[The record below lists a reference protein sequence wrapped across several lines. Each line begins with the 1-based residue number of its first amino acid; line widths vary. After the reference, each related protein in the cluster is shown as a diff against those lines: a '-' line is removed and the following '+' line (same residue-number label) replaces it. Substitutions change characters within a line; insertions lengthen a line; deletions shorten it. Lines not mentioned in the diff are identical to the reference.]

1 MKFKDVFRIFVVT
14 ALITLV
20 GNFIGYKINPIQAI
34 PGMLILLVIVTLG
47 YLASKYIP
55 IKLPSI
61 AYISA
66 LAIIASIPGVPGAET
81 VIKYVGDIQFLAI
94 CTPILAY
101 AGISIGKD
109 MSSFKQQ
116 GLKIIVVALLTFIG
130 TYVGSA
136 IIAEVVLRLTGVI

>member
-66 LAIIASIPGVPGAET
+66 LAIIASIPGVPGADT